1 MGEILEDGPLDF
13 EVNGTRIRNGYV
25 KTDHADEKGLY
36 GLWQSNVN
44 DLVSNHYNSRLGYGG
59 PYKCNCC
66 SVTPLKESYDT
77 DMRLV
82 EEKFKVGVARK
93 DW

>member
-1 MGEILEDGPLDF
+1 MDF

-36 GLWQSNVN
+36 GLWKSNVN

-66 SVTPLKESYDT
+66 SITPLSESYDT
-77 DMRLV
+77 DMKLV
-82 EEKFKVGVARK
+82 EEKFAVGTAK
-93 DW
+93 KEW